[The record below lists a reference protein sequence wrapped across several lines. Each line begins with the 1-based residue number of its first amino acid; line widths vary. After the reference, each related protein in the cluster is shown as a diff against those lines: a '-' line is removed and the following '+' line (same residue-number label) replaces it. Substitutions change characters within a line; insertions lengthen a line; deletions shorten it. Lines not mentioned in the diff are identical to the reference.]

1 MFERYTEKARRAIFI
16 AHFEAIQFGSAN
28 IETEHILLGLLH
40 EDYTAAKRLLGPE
53 ISQQSIRDGIKSH
66 TISQER
72 TLDNGHLPFSNEC
85 QQLMANAVE
94 DADRLGNKH
103 IGTEHLLL
111 GLLREVDCSAA
122 QMLQGQGVELD
133 RIRKEITASSPPI
146 NSGQS
151 DGHPLSASARPMDE
165 AETTWVGERRKQ
177 PRKPLQQYSEKAR
190 RALFFARFE
199 ASQFGTSQ
207 VNTEHLLLGL
217 LREGKAHL
225 DLFVEPDSAL
235 ESIRRQI
242 KLHSQHGSAIS
253 MSVDLPLTDELRR
266 ALQYGAEEAQR
277 LQSDLIGPEHLL
289 MGILREE
296 QSFAAQMLLER
307 GADLEE
313 IRKNLA
319 QKSPVA

>member
-1 MFERYTEKARRAIFI
+1 MGCR
-16 AHFEAIQFGSAN
+16 
-28 IETEHILLGLLH
+28 
-40 EDYTAAKRLLGPE
+40 TA
-53 ISQQSIRDGIKSH
+53 
-66 TISQER
+66 
-72 TLDNGHLPFSNEC
+72 
-85 QQLMANAVE
+85 
-94 DADRLGNKH
+94 
-103 IGTEHLLL
+103 
-111 GLLREVDCSAA
+111 
-122 QMLQGQGVELD
+122 
-133 RIRKEITASSPPI
+133 
-146 NSGQS
+146 
-151 DGHPLSASARPMDE
+151 
-165 AETTWVGERRKQ
+165 KQ
-177 PRKPLQQYSEKAR
+177 PRKPLEQYSEKAR

-199 ASQFGTSQ
+199 ASLFGTSQ
-207 VNTEHLLLGL
+207 VKTEHLLLGL

-225 DLFVEPDSAL
+225 HLFVESVSAP

-242 KLHSQHGSAIS
+242 KLHSPHGSAIP

-296 QSFAAQMLLER
+296 QSFAAKMLLER